1 MELKENTNELENGY
15 LLHWYAIKS
24 VIGRGGFGI
33 TYLAHDNNLDRS
45 VAIKEFMPEDFA
57 MRSSNSRVL
66 PKQGKKEKLYKW
78 GLRRFVDEARTLA
91 KFNHPNIIRVLSVFE
106 ENNTAYMVMEY
117 AQGKDLSFIYKKNEK
132 FTEEKFLDTFIP
144 IMDGLALVHDAGFIH
159 RDIKPANIY
168 LCDNNAPLL
177 LDFGSAR
184 QSMSDDSK
192 ALTSLVTFGYAPFEQ
207 YNEGTG
213 KEGPW
218 TDIYSLG
225 ASIYMG
231 ITGKKPIDA
240 LCRGGGFL
248 ENGLDTYKPL
258 SITAKGQ
265 FSDNFLLA
273 IDNALMFKIDAR
285 PKDIMTWADMLLG
298 KIEVPCLPDYM
309 QNAGNGEDSTV
320 MLPWTTNNTAQNTVL
335 SKTGQRG
342 LIDVHGKRHT
352 SKPGINTDRKNVYEF
367 DITNNTDEITSQTGL
382 SVFSRKKIWIPLIV
396 VVLVVSISVV
406 LFSGIFKSSSKSNRL
421 VSVEN
426 IENIK
431 NTNKRRGFI
440 ENLAAEKKQAEKAVL
455 SEKNKKILA
464 LINKAKR
471 EFAKGNFASGAKN
484 NAYYYYAQALKI
496 DAENQLAKDGIY
508 NIQNK
513 LLKLADIAYE
523 KNEFIKSRR
532 YLAQLS
538 RINGT
543 DKKAT
548 RRKPRTSP
556 QQTQKVKSQ
565 EEIKSQQEVKSQQVA
580 MQIKNWLKQAEAYK
594 NNQQYIKPEKKN
606 AFELYKKVLQI
617 DSNNMLARAGIDY
630 IQQHYTILFNTHLSK
645 FQLGQAE
652 DDLKVMRMIST
663 ASAIINGMQK
673 TLNNFK
679 KQKAAEKNTKKIN
692 KPKKLEIKKVSIVDA
707 SEKIALFKKA
717 LQARNKSKIKKISIF
732 ISGREQFV
740 DQLIQQYRKFEIQ
753 VSGVRLIPTE
763 NKVLANVELDGLT
776 DINGNKVIP
785 GSWSKFQIAVRYDEK
800 NNLVVYW

>member
-1 MELKENTNELENGY
+1 MELRENTNELTNGY
-15 LLHWYAIKS
+15 LLHWYAIQS

-57 MRSSNSRVL
+57 MRSSNSKVL

-117 AQGKDLSFIYKKNEK
+117 AQGKDLSFVYKKNER

-168 LCDNNAPLL
+168 LCDNNSPLL

-231 ITGKKPIDA
+231 ITGKKPVDA
-240 LCRGGGFL
+240 LARGGGFL
-248 ENGLDTYKPL
+248 ENGQDTYKPL
-258 SITAKGQ
+258 SVIAKGQ

-273 IDNALMFKIDAR
+273 IDNALMFKIEAR
-285 PKDIMTWADMLLG
+285 PRDIMTWADMLLG
-298 KIEVPCLPDYM
+298 KIEVPSLPDYM
-309 QNAGNGEDSTV
+309 KNAGTGEDSTV
-320 MLPWTTNNTAQNTVL
+320 MLPWTTGNTAQSTVL

-352 SKPGINTDRKNVYEF
+352 SEPGLHTDRKNVYEF
-367 DITNNTDEITSQTGL
+367 DITKNIDEATNKSGL
-382 SVFSRKKIWIPLIV
+382 NVFSRKKVWVPLV
-396 VVLVVSISVV
+396 VVLIASVSVV
-406 LFSGIFKSSSKSNRL
+406 LFSGFYKSAPESNHQTIVEKS
-421 VSVEN
+421 EN
-426 IENIK
+426 IT
-431 NTNKRRGFI
+431 NTNKRKGFI
-440 ENLAAEKKQAEKAVL
+440 ENLATERKQAENAVL
-455 SEKNKKILA
+455 SEKNKKVQA
-464 LINKAKR
+464 LINKARR
-471 EFAKGNFASGAKN
+471 EFAKGNYASSTKN
-484 NAYYYYAQALKI
+484 NAYYFYAQALKI
-496 DAENQLAKDGIY
+496 DAENQPAKDGIY
-508 NIQNK
+508 NVQNK

-543 DKKAT
+543 DKKVT
-548 RRKPRTSP
+548 RRRP
-556 QQTQKVKSQ
+556 QATPKQTQK
-565 EEIKSQQEVKSQQVA
+565 IKSQQVA
-580 MQIKNWLKQAEAYK
+580 IQIKNWLKQAEVYRK
-594 NNQQYIKPEKKN
+594 NKQYIKPAKEN
-606 AFELYKKVLQI
+606 AFEIYKKVLQV
-617 DSNNMLARAGIDY
+617 DATNVTAREGIDH
-630 IQQHYTILFNTHLSK
+630 IQQYYTILFNTHLSR
-645 FQLGQAE
+645 FQLESAE
-652 DDLKVMRMIST
+652 NDLKAMRKIST
-663 ASAIINGMQK
+663 ASAIINGMQE

-679 KQKAAEKNTKKIN
+679 KQKIAEENTRKNR
-692 KPKKLEIKKVSIVDA
+692 KPKKLEVKKVSIVDA
-707 SEKIALFKKA
+707 SEKISLFRKA
-717 LQARNKSKIKKISIF
+717 LQERNKSKIKNISIF
-732 ISGREQFV
+732 VSGREQFV
-740 DQLIQQYRKFEIQ
+740 DQLIQQYREFEIQ

-763 NKVLANVELDGLT
+763 NKVLANVELDALT